1 LSLRKIRSIGRL
13 NVGVVLACAILSG
26 CGVQGDEYQPKPP
39 PAEKSLIYLYRP
51 YKTLGTG
58 ATPMVTCGRE
68 TIEMEPGVFYGFENE
83 SGPIVC
89 SAAGELKSELK
100 FDAHPGERYF
110 VREDVEGG
118 THFTLMSAS
127 AGSEEIKECRRQ
139 GIKQ

>member
-1 LSLRKIRSIGRL
+1 LSLGKIGSIVTLAGGIA
-13 NVGVVLACAILSG
+13 VACAILSG
-26 CGVQGDEYQPKPP
+26 CGVQGDEYQPKAP

-68 TIEMEPGVFYGFENE
+68 TIEMEPGGFYGFENE
-83 SGPIVC
+83 SGAITC
-89 SAAGELKSELK
+89 SAAGEARSELK

>member
-1 LSLRKIRSIGRL
+1 MRSIGTL
-13 NVGVVLACAILSG
+13 LGGVVVVCAMLSG
-26 CGVQGDEYQPKPP
+26 CGVNGEEYRQKPP
-39 PAEKSLIYLYRP
+39 PAEKSLIYIYRP

-68 TIEMEPGVFYGFENE
+68 SIEMEPGGFYDFENE
-83 SGPIVC
+83 SGTVAC
-89 SAAGELKSELK
+89 SAAGEPNSEFK

-110 VREDVEGG
+110 VKENVEGG

-127 AGSEEIKECRRQ
+127 AGSEEIKDCRRQ